1 MKALTNKAL
10 KRTGGFAARFSRDKR
25 GIAAIEFAL
34 IVPLMLTMY
43 LGTIEISAAVS
54 INKKVSRVSATVA
67 DLVTQQTEVNKTQLE
82 DIMAVGE
89 SVLFPYVADKPDIT
103 IIAINVDSS
112 YPQGGK
118 IAWSREY
125 DKGLNG
131 PGGTPGA
138 DTWVPE
144 DLRIDGTFLVRVD
157 TKLDYVPIVNWLI
170 GDTIGTI
177 KNGIGVIEMKERY
190 FLRPRLGDAIAC
202 TDC

>member
-1 MKALTNKAL
+1 MKAFTTKAL
-10 KRTGGFAARFSRDKR
+10 KETRDFAARFTRDKR

-43 LGTIEISAAVS
+43 LGTIEISTAVS

-67 DLVTQQTEVNKTQLE
+67 DLVTQQTEVNKSQLE

-125 DKGLNG
+125 DKGIYKN
-131 PGGTPGA
+131 GGTAGGFTRDRLFSSPL
-138 DTWVPE
+138 P
-144 DLRIDGTFLVRVD
+144 
-157 TKLDYVPIVNWLI
+157 KLHFPSV
-170 GDTIGTI
+170 
-177 KNGIGVIEMKERY
+177 
-190 FLRPRLGDAIAC
+190 
-202 TDC
+202 